1 MGALGMT
8 QREVFGGAAL
18 AAMAAVLVWAPT
30 ASANTTACSGVL
42 GPVLVD
48 NVVVPGRASCQMEG
62 TQVSG
67 DVAIQPGGT
76 LGAGINTGIAGDVVV
91 NRNATFS
98 ISKATIGGDVTCS
111 RCRWIG
117 IFETDVGGSVHIQG
131 AAQAVFVEISSIVGD
146 LEIIDGAAGAGIT
159 ITRGG
164 VFGDLFLSRNRGPLR
179 MVRQEVGGDLRIV
192 ENVSSVGFELSENS
206 ISRGLLFSRNTGPSA
221 INANTIGETLACFEN
236 DPEPTGS
243 GNVAAELAGQC
254 AGLG

>member
-8 QREVFGGAAL
+8 PREVFGAAAL
-18 AAMAAVLVWAPT
+18 AAMAAVLLWAPA
-30 ASANTTACSGVL
+30 ASASTTACSGVL

-48 NVVVPGRASCQMEG
+48 NVIVPGRASCQMEG

-67 DVAIQPGGT
+67 DVVIQPGGT
-76 LGAGINTGIAGDVVV
+76 LGAGINTAIAGDVVV
-91 NRNATFS
+91 SRNATFS
-98 ISKATIGGDVTCS
+98 ISKATIGGDVGCS

-117 IFETDVGGSVHIQG
+117 IFETDVGGSVDVQG

-146 LEIIDGAAGAGIT
+146 LEIVDGAAGAGIT

-179 MVRQEVGGDLRIV
+179 MVRQGVGGDLQIV
-192 ENVSSVGFELSENS
+192 ENVSPLGFELSENS
-206 ISRGLLFSRNTGPSA
+206 IGRGLLFSRNTGPSA

-236 DPEPTGS
+236 DPPPAGS
-243 GNVAAELAGQC
+243 GNVAAELTGQC

>member
-8 QREVFGGAAL
+8 PREVFGGAAL

-30 ASANTTACSGVL
+30 ASASTTACRGVL

-48 NVVVPGRASCQMEG
+48 NVVVPGQASCQMEG

-67 DVAIQPGGT
+67 DVFIQPGGT
-76 LGAGINTGIAGDVVV
+76 LGAGINTAIAGDVVV
-91 NRNATFS
+91 SRNATFS

-117 IFETDVGGSVHIQG
+117 IFETDVGGSVHVQG
-131 AAQAVFVEISSIVGD
+131 AAQAVFVEISSIAGD
-146 LEIIDGAAGAGIT
+146 LEIVDGAAGAGIT

-192 ENVSSVGFELSENS
+192 ENVSPLGFDLEN
-206 ISRGLLFSRNTGPSA
+206 IIGRGLLFSRNTGPSA
-221 INANTIGETLACFEN
+221 INANTIGEMLACFEN
-236 DPEPTGS
+236 DPPPAGS
-243 GNVAAELAGQC
+243 GNVAAELTGQC